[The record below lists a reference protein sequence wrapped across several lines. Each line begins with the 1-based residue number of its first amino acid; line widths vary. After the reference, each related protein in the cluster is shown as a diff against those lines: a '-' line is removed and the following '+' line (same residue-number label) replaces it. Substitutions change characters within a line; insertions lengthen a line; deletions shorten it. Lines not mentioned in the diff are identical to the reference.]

1 MQRTTRDYRR
11 LFLILTLAAA
21 VLGALHLL
29 SSNDDGGAVETDTT
43 VGTPEARSFMLA
55 CDSLAARP
63 WSAQAERGLQMR
75 LDLAASQGLLSADE
89 HLRLTNYLRS
99 SSAASMQLAFQTWV
113 GGGCGYSP
121 NELEQAMRKAVN
133 WEGCKPI
140 VEPGLRLLDTYRQAL
155 GMPDRCT
162 QYTRGPFE
170 QAKDAELRGTI
181 QHLAV
186 AREVAGCSA
195 FSNAL
200 VRSRGIL
207 DELAAFDKEFREAEN
222 VYKKNPNE
230 FSYRMLMVEFCP
242 ENNDRIKQYPHYL
255 QQVRDYGLC
264 D

>member
-1 MQRTTRDYRR
+1 MQRTTRTYRR
-11 LFLILTLAAA
+11 LFLILTLAAV
-21 VLGALHLL
+21 VLGVLHLV
-29 SSNDDGGAVETDTT
+29 SRNDDGSTVEANTT
-43 VGTPEARSFMLA
+43 VGTPESKAFMLA
-55 CDSLAARP
+55 CDSLAARS

-75 LDLAASQGLLSADE
+75 LDLAASQGLLSAEE
-89 HLRLTNYLRS
+89 HLRLTTYLRS
-99 SSAASMQLAFQTWV
+99 SAAASMQRAFQAWA
-113 GGGCGYSP
+113 GGGCGDPP
-121 NELEQAMRKAVN
+121 NELEQAMRKAAN
-133 WEGCKPI
+133 WEGCKTI
-140 VEPGLRLLDTYRQAL
+140 VEPGLRLLTTYRQAL
-155 GMPDRCT
+155 GMPDRCN

-181 QHLAV
+181 QHLAA

-242 ENNDRIKQYPHYL
+242 ENDQRITRFPHYL
-255 QQVRDYGLC
+255 EQVRLYGLC